1 MIEMSANA
9 TVIII
14 YFETYECIKPS
25 HSLYIL
31 NVYNAIAQP
40 YLNKF

>member
-14 YFETYECIKPS
+14 YFETYKCIKPS